1 MAKVNGNPVRV
12 RIPEGECATV
22 RQKALKCGAVS
33 VSSRTVSPG
42 LTESTAEFS
51 QKKAIKMFLEWLQQH
66 KKYQIVN
73 EECSNG
79 V

>member
-12 RIPEGECATV
+12 RIP
-22 RQKALKCGAVS
+22 GAVS